1 MTTNNALKPAT
12 TMVACTV
19 LGCGFRMAE
28 VRALVP
34 SIDAMQRLEG
44 MDGGI
49 APIAKLNIAAHIV
62 CSRCAREIRHAV
74 PGVEFFYLTGTRDQI
89 ARRIA
94 ARAEREAQRE
104 ADRKVRVEATKV
116 ARMAE
121 RKAGMKTAIG
131 SFAGLRGGAVKTEGR
146 DGRKLVGAAAD
157 AVVRKAITKIADQ
170 NEIALREDA
179 EKKAA
184 REKAVAEKKSA
195 LDARNA
201 AMTAAAVSGR

>member
-157 AVVRKAITKIADQ
+157 AVVRKAITKIADA
-170 NEIALREDA
+170 NEAAKDAA
-179 EKKAA
+179 EKEKAA
-184 REKAVAEKKSA
+184 RRPQEVA
-195 LDARNA
+195 
-201 AMTAAAVSGR
+201 GR